1 MTGNPVVIRLP
12 VCLLF
17 LCCLLYLVNSMNL
30 EGFHLLFRFSF
41 PLIPEKIEVTF
52 VTASSQR
59 ALSLKGD
66 AAHISVDAVI
76 AQAESA
82 RQLFAA
88 QQFTILHIGALQNID
103 PVMRA
108 VGFNFCKSEACI
120 SAEHCADHLVKNLKE
135 QRPDKRELRGD
146 TQPFPVGLYADSD
159 RFFDQGQGFFLRDIF
174 DHLQINGRS
183 REDHPLG
190 MQLFFGGKL
199 FIFAA

>member
-1 MTGNPVVIRLP
+1 MFALRIPV
-12 VCLLF
+12 
-17 LCCLLYLVNSMNL
+17 
-30 EGFHLLFRFSF
+30 
-41 PLIPEKIEVTF
+41 KIKIAF
-52 VTASSQR
+52 IMASPDR
-59 ALSLKGD
+59 ALPLKRD
-66 AAHISVDAVI
+66 AAHIPVNAVA
-76 AQAESA
+76 AQAEGDC
-82 RQLFAA
+82 QLFAA
-88 QQFTILHIGALQNID
+88 QQFAILHIGALQNID

-108 VGFNFCKSEACI
+108 VGFNFCKSEARI

>member
-1 MTGNPVVIRLP
+1 M
-12 VCLLF
+12 
-17 LCCLLYLVNSMNL
+17 
-30 EGFHLLFRFSF
+30 
-41 PLIPEKIEVTF
+41 
-52 VTASSQR
+52 ASPDR
-59 ALSLKGD
+59 ALPLKRD
-66 AAHISVDAVI
+66 AAHIPVNAVA
-76 AQAESA
+76 AQAEGDC
-82 RQLFAA
+82 QLFAA
-88 QQFTILHIGALQNID
+88 QQFAILHIGALQNID

-108 VGFNFCKSEACI
+108 VGFNFCKSEARI

-190 MQLFFGGKL
+190 MQLFFGEKL